1 MGQMSLS
8 CVCGLVA
15 RRAGVKVP
23 INGAVFWSTD
33 KWRFGRFWYG
43 CLQAH
48 GRADRAI
55 DTMVTRDY
63 RQNAGNIPDSS
74 RSLWG
79 SAEEQGCHH
88 VSADGRVGREVLP
101 NETAARR
108 KLRICFGG
116 ILASGYLHLP
126 ELNKEKLLS
135 SSIVS
140 LKNLMLF

>member
-1 MGQMSLS
+1 MSLS

-55 DTMVTRDY
+55 D
-63 RQNAGNIPDSS
+63 NIPDSS

-126 ELNKEKLLS
+126 ELNKEKLPS

-140 LKNLMLF
+140 LKNLMFF